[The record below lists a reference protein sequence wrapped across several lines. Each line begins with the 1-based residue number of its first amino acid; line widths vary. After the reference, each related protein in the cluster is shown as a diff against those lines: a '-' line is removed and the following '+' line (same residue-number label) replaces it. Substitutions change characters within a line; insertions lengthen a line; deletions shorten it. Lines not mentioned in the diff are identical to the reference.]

1 MGSVALESTLS
12 HCLTAEQ
19 EQNRRLRERID
30 ELEFELGEAQKA
42 KCKYWDVCRSTC
54 TIEKKSAS

>member
-1 MGSVALESTLS
+1 MGSVDFESVLF
-12 HCLTAEQ
+12 HCLRAEQ

-30 ELEFELGEAQKA
+30 ELEFELEEARKA